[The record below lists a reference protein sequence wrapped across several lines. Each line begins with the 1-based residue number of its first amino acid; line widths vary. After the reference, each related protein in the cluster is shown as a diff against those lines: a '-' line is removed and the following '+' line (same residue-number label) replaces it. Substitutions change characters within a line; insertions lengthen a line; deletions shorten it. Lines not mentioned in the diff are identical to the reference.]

1 MPTVTVNPPAAAPT
15 STTTSTGAAPTSS
28 NMPKVQDALGYLEKV
43 KNRFVLQ
50 PIVYNQFLDI
60 MKDFKS
66 QKSVGRADLG
76 GARLRGTRHPAGRVH
91 RAHFCSPCLTCPRV
105 LFPLPLPF
113 LSAASTRRA

>member
-1 MPTVTVNPPAAAPT
+1 MVAQQQQQQQAAPKAAAPMPSVSANPT
-15 STTTSTGAAPTSS
+15 AGVASNPPSTGAAPTGN

-66 QKSVGRADLG
+66 QKSVG
-76 GARLRGTRHPAGRVH
+76 ARLGRGAD
-91 RAHFCSPCLTCPRV
+91 AD
-105 LFPLPLPF
+105 
-113 LSAASTRRA
+113 AAA